1 MPKSYIAREQLMT
14 MQIRTAVGN
23 SRKARSERCLRKYQ
37 KSGNDRIVRDADSG
51 RARAQISQKHRDMTG
66 EHECMN
72 WQNLGMSNNDN
83 KQDWADNEK

>member
-1 MPKSYIAREQLMT
+1 
-14 MQIRTAVGN
+14 MQISITAEN
-23 SRKARSERCLRKYQ
+23 SSKRDAKEAIGKYQ
-37 KSGNDRIVRDADSG
+37 ESRNDQIVRDSDSG

-83 KQDWADNEK
+83 KQDWQIMKNNKDTET